1 MKDYFIDNRR
11 KRTTMKKVVDN
22 FVALYYIVDVMS
34 ETFNLL
40 MLIIVLS

>member
-1 MKDYFIDNRR
+1 
-11 KRTTMKKVVDN
+11 MKKVVDN

>member
-1 MKDYFIDNRR
+1 
-11 KRTTMKKVVDN
+11 MKKVVDN
-22 FVALYYIVDVMS
+22 FVAVYYIVDVMS

>member
-1 MKDYFIDNRR
+1 
-11 KRTTMKKVVDN
+11 MKKVVDN
-22 FVALYYIVDVMS
+22 FVALYIVDVMS